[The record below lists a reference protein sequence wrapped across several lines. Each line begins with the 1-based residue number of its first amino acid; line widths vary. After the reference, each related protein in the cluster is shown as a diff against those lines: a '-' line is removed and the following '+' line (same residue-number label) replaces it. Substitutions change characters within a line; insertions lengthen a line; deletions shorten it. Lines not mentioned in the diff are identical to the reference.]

1 MIEIIPNWHP
11 IFVHFTLG
19 LLTTAVA
26 LFAVGALAKSP
37 QATTVARWNLWIG
50 TVFAVITLAL
60 GYQAYYT
67 VAHDTFSHAAMTIHL
82 KWAWT
87 TLVLFAIA
95 AALAWRER
103 RRVQGAGLALEVVLL
118 AGVSAL
124 LVTGYLG
131 GENVYRHGLGVMRL
145 PQAEGPG
152 HSHGHG
158 GGHAHDHGDNSSADD
173 APPEGH
179 QYGSE
184 PKPSG
189 ATEPQHGGDG
199 HGHGSHSHAH

>member
-19 LLTTAVA
+19 LLITAVM
-26 LFAVGALAKSP
+26 LFLVGALAKSP

-50 TVFAVITLAL
+50 TVFAVITLAF

-67 VAHDTFSHAAMTIHL
+67 VEHDAFSHAAMLIHM
-82 KWAWT
+82 KWAWA
-87 TLVLFAIA
+87 TLVLFAVA
-95 AALAWRER
+95 AVLAWRER
-103 RRVQGAGLALEVVLL
+103 KRAQGAGPALGVVLL

-152 HSHGHG
+152 HGHSHGG
-158 GGHAHDHGDNSSADD
+158 SGHAHDHGAAASGGAT
-173 APPEGH
+173 GH
-179 QYGSE
+179 ESPQGSE
-184 PKPSG
+184 Q
-189 ATEPQHGGDG
+189 EDEHGGAG
-199 HGHGSHSHAH
+199 HDHSGHTH